1 MAIDTK
7 KYDDIF
13 VEVSNLHRTYPRVLK
28 AIVKVESSFLPR
40 AYRFEPAF
48 YKRLCEKEPFWIG
61 KDPSVV
67 SASYGLAQI
76 MFTTAWSMGM
86 KPTNWKSMKSHEFQ
100 ALAEGLYDPETNI
113 TYESRLIRALL
124 DSVWKTGIPN
134 TFEHLSA
141 MDVALA
147 RYNGG
152 SGGNPRDDGTLRNQ
166 SYVDKVWRAFDE
178 VT

>member
-1 MAIDTK
+1 MPIDTK
-7 KYDDIF
+7 KYDSIF
-13 VEVSNLHRTYPRVLK
+13 SEVSNLHRTNPRILK

-40 AYRFEPAF
+40 AYRYEPAF
-48 YKRLCEKEPFWIG
+48 YKTMCAKDPYWIG

-86 KPTNWKSMKSHEFQ
+86 KPDNWKTLKANEFQ
-100 ALAEGLYDPETNI
+100 ALAEGLYDPRTSI

-124 DSVWKTGIPN
+124 DSIWAAGIPN
-134 TFEHLSA
+134 TYEHLSA
-141 MDVALA
+141 MDCALA

-152 SGGNPRDDGTLRNQ
+152 SWGNPKEDGSLRNQ
-166 SYVDKVWRAFDE
+166 SYVDKVWRAYDE